1 MTIAPLVECDTSRLT
16 PVQIPDGFANT
27 QIAGHPDNLTLRSM
41 PDKVCIFCQT
51 SLSQVERAKE
61 DVIPKWLLEHL
72 GLDKRRDLIASS
84 HLSDMGIPL
93 QDPRIQGSHTILQG
107 AICRQ
112 CNNGWMSDLENQTK
126 PFLTKMTLGEPVILG
141 DEDCRILGNWIF
153 KTLALWNITS
163 NYRHLVPEQDF
174 EFLYKHRSVPAG
186 RHIEIAFCPHETTSE
201 FRTRM
206 SPIKMFVIAS
216 ELDKTAISREVDRS
230 SYVLTMQ
237 MGKLLIQ
244 VVGLPAVGAWGRADD
259 ARLDILRIYPR
270 IPKSLV
276 WPPKVPFEGTIDGLH
291 TQVALKLLFL

>member
-107 AICRQ
+107 AICRP
-112 CNNGWMSDLENQTK
+112 CNNGWMSDLETQAKPLITK
-126 PFLTKMTLGEPVILG
+126 MSMGEPFLLTA
-141 DEDCRILGNWIF
+141 DDCRVLGTWIF

-163 NYRHLVPEQDF
+163 NYRHLVPEKDF
-174 EFLYKHRSVPAG
+174 EFLYKNRSVPAG
-186 RHIEIAFCPHETTSE
+186 RHVEIAFLSNEPASE

-206 SPIKMFVIAS
+206 SPIKMLMIPSQF
-216 ELDKTAISREVDRS
+216 DKTDISRDVDRS
-230 SYVLTMQ
+230 SYILTMQ
-237 MGKLLIQ
+237 LGKLLIQ
-244 VVGLPAVGAWGRADD
+244 VVGLPSLGAWGRADD
-259 ARLDILRIYPR
+259 ARRDILRIYPR

-276 WPPKVPFEGTIDGLH
+276 WPPKVPFEGTIDVLH
-291 TQVALKLLFL
+291 TQVALRLLFL